1 MKTTVVRKVFLAGLR
16 TAFLVMPMLVAAQ
29 NPTTDAG
36 TLDETRFSAP
46 ARPYGAYK
54 GNACETVLP
63 VASMPHAGRRFPS
76 RPFFGA
82 THLHTSF
89 SMGVGAFGATIDP
102 RPHVRVIQ
110 IPTARWTAYDAKYFN
125 IDVPSEVAMTA
136 QERAYT
142 APIWYTRVVKKLMRL
157 PDGKNGVVRRA
168 ARESEPGLRRYLFAR
183 WSGTTIHCPC
193 LDDSSRGDG
202 G

>member
-46 ARPYGAYK
+46 ARPY
-54 GNACETVLP
+54 L
-63 VASMPHAGRRFPS
+63 PHAGRRFPS